1 MPLSTPHNATGL
13 GAFYSPESCE
23 LLRTQPLGEFLDGF
37 VEERFAAGYGSLTI
51 QRSIDPA
58 LHLGVWLRRRGVK
71 LAMVDRGLL
80 DKFGQHLRR
89 CRCRRNTARS
99 SGPRSSGRG
108 RRCGARQV
116 VMVEVQHFVEHLR
129 RRRAI
134 PPEPLPPLL
143 PLVAEFDLWMRQH
156 RGSAERTLAD
166 YQPLAAA
173 FVVSRRGRRWDHLDA
188 KTVRAYVIEECTRL
202 TPARRLV
209 FVRALRMFMRFL
221 VATGRCRSH
230 LDRSVPSMPHWKLAT
245 LPRYLHEDV
254 IERLVASR
262 STKTLTGLRDRA
274 VLLLLARL
282 ALRAGDVRGLRLSD
296 LDWARGQLRVVG
308 KLRRPTWL
316 PIPQEVGDAILAY
329 LRVRQTCQH
338 EQVFLCIQAPY
349 RPLGATSVGGICQ
362 RAIDE
367 LGVSSPSKG
376 AHLFRH
382 SAAATLVRHGATLDD
397 VGRLLR
403 HASRESTAVYA
414 KVAIGA
420 LRRIAQPWP
429 EMEPVR

>member
-1 MPLSTPHNATGL
+1 MPRSTLHNAAGL
-13 GAFYSPESCE
+13 GAFHLPATCE
-23 LLRTQPLGEFLDGF
+23 LLRKQPLGEFLDGF
-37 VEERFAAGYGSLTI
+37 VDGRFAAGYCSLTI
-51 QRSIDPA
+51 ERSIGPA
-58 LHLGVWLRRRGVK
+58 LHLGVWLHRRGVP
-71 LAMVDRGLL
+71 LAMVDTDMLER
-80 DKFGQHLRR
+80 FGRHLGR
-89 CRCRRNTARS
+89 CRCRRQTANS

-108 RRCGARQV
+108 RRCGARREF
-116 VMVEVQHFVEHLR
+116 VMVEVLHFVEHLR
-129 RRRAI
+129 RGGAI
-134 PPEPLPPLL
+134 PPKPLPPLL

-156 RGSAERTLAD
+156 RGSAERTLSD
-166 YQPLAAA
+166 YRPLAAG
-173 FVVSRRGRRWDHLDA
+173 FVDSRRGRRWDHLDA
-188 KTVRAYVIEECTRL
+188 KAVRSYVIEECQKL

-230 LDRSVPSMPHWKLAT
+230 LDRSVPTMPHWRLAT
-245 LPRYLHEDV
+245 LPRYLDEDV
-254 IERLVASR
+254 IERLISSR
-262 STKTLTGLRDRA
+262 SKTTLTGVRDRA

-296 LDWARGQLRVVG
+296 IDWARGQFRVAG
-308 KLRRPTWL
+308 KLRRSTWM
-316 PIPQEVGDAILAY
+316 PMPQDVGDAILAY
-329 LRVRQTCQH
+329 LRVRQKCQH
-338 EQVFLCIQAPY
+338 EQVFLCIRPPH
-349 RPLGATSVGGICQ
+349 RPLGATSVRGICQ

-367 LGVSSPSKG
+367 LGVKAPSKG

-382 SAAATLVRHGATLDD
+382 SAAATLIRHGATLDD

-429 EMEPVR
+429 EAVR